1 MDFLKNPIISKNT
14 VLILGDGIISFLSLY
29 LGVSI
34 RFYFFK
40 SFQLSQYEPILFK
53 ALIFSISVILMCFIM
68 DLYSV
73 ENGKG
78 KKEIFLKIL
87 FAGIFT
93 CMALAAL
100 YYFLPLVE
108 IGRGI
113 LFIAV
118 CVSVVLQFAWHMAYD
133 FGLKIPGV
141 AKRVLI
147 LGTGPI
153 ARTVGLLFDTTKSN
167 LALAGYVNC
176 LNEAVV
182 VSQKYVIGNGDS
194 LLSIALKEKVQQIV
208 VSLTEKRGTF
218 PVKEVLDCKLKGINV
233 IDGPAFY
240 EQMTGKLLVESI
252 NPSSI
257 IFTDGF
263 HTTIFKRYLKR
274 VCDVFISLTGLIASS
289 PFLIIVPILIRL
301 DSKGPVLFRQ
311 ERVGQGEKKFTLY
324 KFRTMIDGAEDET
337 GPVWTQENDVRITR
351 LGKFLRISRL
361 DEIPQ
366 LFNVLRGDMSFV
378 GPRPERSFFVETLKK
393 QIPYYSEKHCIKP
406 GITGW
411 AQVRYEY
418 GDSVEDAVEKLGYD
432 LYYIK
437 HLSIF
442 LDLLIILDTVKVIFF
457 GRGGR

>member
-1 MDFLKNPIISKNT
+1 MNFLKNPIISKNT
-14 VLILGDGIISFLSLY
+14 ILILGDGIISFLSLY
-29 LGVSI
+29 AGVSI
-34 RFYFFK
+34 RFYFIK
-40 SFQLSQYEPILFK
+40 SFQWTQYEPVLYK
-53 ALIFSISVILMCFIM
+53 ALTFSISIILMCFLM

-78 KKEIFLKIL
+78 KKEVFLKIF

-93 CMALAAL
+93 FMNLAAL
-100 YYFLPLVE
+100 YYLLPSAE

-118 CVSVVLQFAWHMAYD
+118 CISVVLQFAWHMAHDY
-133 FGLKIPGV
+133 GLKIPGV
-141 AKRVLI
+141 ATRVLI

-176 LNEAVV
+176 LNEPIV
-182 VSQKYVIGNGDS
+182 VSPKYVIGNGHS
-194 LLSIALKEKVQQIV
+194 LLSIALKEKARQIV
-208 VSLTEKRGTF
+208 VSLTERRGTF
-218 PVKEVLDCKLKGINV
+218 PIKEVLDCKLKGINIV
-233 IDGPAFY
+233 DGPSFY
-240 EQMTGKLLVESI
+240 EHMTGKLLVESI
-252 NPSSI
+252 NPSAI

-263 HTTIFKRYLKR
+263 QTTIFKKYFKR
-274 VCDVFISLTGLIASS
+274 MCDIFISLFGLIASS

-301 DSKGPVLFRQ
+301 DSRGAVLFRQ
-311 ERVGQGEKKFTLY
+311 ERVGEGEKNFTLY
-324 KFRTMIDGAEDET
+324 KFRTMIDGAENET
-337 GPVWTQENDVRITR
+337 GPVWTQENDDRITR

-378 GPRPERSFFVETLKK
+378 GPRPERPFFVETLKK

-418 GDSVEDAVEKLGYD
+418 GDSVEDAMEKLRYD

-437 HLSIF
+437 HLSLF